1 MRCYMESRS
10 FHLHDGKKGAAL
22 AVRVTPRASKNEIV
36 DILSDGTVK
45 VHLTAPPLEGKA
57 NEALLKFLAKVL
69 EIPVKQLE
77 IVAGANGRDKLIS
90 VIDMD
95 ARTVHKKIVDHME

>member
-1 MRCYMESRS
+1 MGSRS
-10 FHLHDGKKGAAL
+10 YHLHDGKKGAAL

-45 VHLTAPPLEGKA
+45 VHLTAPPVEGKA
-57 NEALLKFLAKVL
+57 NAALLKFLAKVL
-69 EIPVKQLE
+69 DVPLMQLDV
-77 IVAGANGRDKLIS
+77 VAGAGGRDKLIS

-95 ARTVHKKIVDHME
+95 AVTLHKKIVDHIG

>member
-1 MRCYMESRS
+1 MGSRS

-45 VHLTAPPLEGKA
+45 VHLTAPPVEGKA
-57 NEALLKFLAKVL
+57 NAALLKFLAKVL
-69 EIPVKQLE
+69 DVPLRQLE
-77 IVAGANGRDKLIS
+77 VVAGTGGRDKLIS

-95 ARTVHKKIVDHME
+95 ANTLHKKIVDHIG